1 MEMEIRMIS
10 QGISVT
16 ELAEK
21 ELERLVNI
29 YGSGLIKYCHSILLD
44 YHEAQDIV
52 QGVFIKAYL
61 KLERDCGAVIQSA
74 WLYKSS
80 YNMCIDVYRR
90 RKLQQIFALRQ
101 SEESYTESYFID
113 HEVNDIL
120 KQLSPKER
128 ALVYNRAVEGL
139 DYDQLERIYG
149 IKSATLRK
157 RYERARKKLIQTLNE
172 NEIGGCQNEA

>member
-1 MEMEIRMIS
+1 MEIQMIS
-10 QGISVT
+10 QKISNT
-16 ELAEK
+16 EFAEK
-21 ELERLVNI
+21 ELERQI
-29 YGSGLIKYCHSILLD
+29 DMYGSGLVKYCHSILLD

-61 KLERDCGAVIQSA
+61 KLKMSAGTVIQSA
-74 WLYKSS
+74 WLYKSA

-90 RKLQQIFALRQ
+90 RKLQQLFSSRQ
-101 SEESYTESYFID
+101 EEDSYIESYFIE
-113 HEVNDIL
+113 HEVNGIL

-128 ALVYNRAVEGL
+128 ALVYSRAVEGL

-157 RYERARKKLIQTLNE
+157 RYERARKKLANTLNE
-172 NEIGGCQNEA
+172 NKIGGCLK